1 MNPMQKY
8 PQITESYACILKMFA
23 IMLLLLT
30 NFFTSLEIC
39 SIPKESKYV
48 TALLFAYNAIE

>member
-1 MNPMQKY
+1 MQKY
-8 PQITESYACILKMFA
+8 PHITETYAYTLKMFA
-23 IMLLLLT
+23 IMFLFLP

-48 TALLFAYNAIE
+48 TVLLFIYNAIQ